1 MLIADFLLQT
11 NYNNAQSV
19 DKNFFTESSLAAH
32 SKGRASMPGSDH
44 TGGVES
50 NFRGSTSTLNDEVKP
65 WKKHNK
71 KNKSKDLKEKDK
83 KENKKEKK
91 GKKEEKKEEMK
102 EEKNEK
108 E

>member
-1 MLIADFLLQT
+1 MIFLWKLYRTFSFSALLIADFLLQT

-50 NFRGSTSTLNDEVKP
+50 NFRGSTSTLNDEAKP

-71 KNKSKDLKEKDK
+71 KNKREKLRRVYAHLDQ
-83 KENKKEKK
+83 
-91 GKKEEKKEEMK
+91 
-102 EEKNEK
+102 
-108 E
+108 